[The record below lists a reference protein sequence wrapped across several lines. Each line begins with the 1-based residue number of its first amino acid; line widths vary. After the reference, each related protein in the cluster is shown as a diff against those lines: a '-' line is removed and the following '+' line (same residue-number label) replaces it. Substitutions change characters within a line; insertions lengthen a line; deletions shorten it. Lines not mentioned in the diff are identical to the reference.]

1 MPRFVAQVP
10 VRWTDQDAYRHVN
23 NAKAVTLLEEARV
36 AMIFDA
42 AAAEGVAG
50 FAAGL
55 LVVGL
60 HVDYRRQI
68 PYRSDGVRVTMAIE
82 EVRAASFR
90 ITYEMHD
97 GPERGRRRRRAGVD
111 PDGDLR
117 PRRRTAA
124 PADRRG
130 AGLPRPLDRRMSALH
145 ITDPDDRGDL
155 GTFVGRVVRLDQ
167 TAAVR
172 LLGSASGRVT
182 AWAST
187 PFDVLA
193 TRSVPGTLEPADV
206 TTFAATLLSALS
218 VDRAD
223 TVDPGSGGLW
233 QGLLPPADGW
243 AVVDTV
249 PAAELEGLTERGL
262 VLAREH
268 AGPLGPPASLLDQT
282 VLTVT
287 GAAGPPVRI
296 PMRCL
301 FALSG
306 MGFVGAGD
314 AGETVRVSAT
324 SSWLRLDARYGA
336 VVRRRITAL
345 PLLT

>member
-1 MPRFVAQVP
+1 
-10 VRWTDQDAYRHVN
+10 
-23 NAKAVTLLEEARV
+23 
-36 AMIFDA
+36 
-42 AAAEGVAG
+42 
-50 FAAGL
+50 
-55 LVVGL
+55 
-60 HVDYRRQI
+60 
-68 PYRSDGVRVTMAIE
+68 
-82 EVRAASFR
+82 
-90 ITYEMHD
+90 
-97 GPERGRRRRRAGVD
+97 
-111 PDGDLR
+111 
-117 PRRRTAA
+117 
-124 PADRRG
+124 
-130 AGLPRPLDRRMSALH
+130 MSALH

-206 TTFAATLLSALS
+206 TTYATTLLSALS
-218 VDRAD
+218 VDRSD

-233 QGLLPPADGW
+233 QGLLPPDDGW

>member
-1 MPRFVAQVP
+1 
-10 VRWTDQDAYRHVN
+10 
-23 NAKAVTLLEEARV
+23 
-36 AMIFDA
+36 
-42 AAAEGVAG
+42 
-50 FAAGL
+50 
-55 LVVGL
+55 
-60 HVDYRRQI
+60 
-68 PYRSDGVRVTMAIE
+68 
-82 EVRAASFR
+82 
-90 ITYEMHD
+90 
-97 GPERGRRRRRAGVD
+97 
-111 PDGDLR
+111 
-117 PRRRTAA
+117 
-124 PADRRG
+124 
-130 AGLPRPLDRRMSALH
+130 MSALH

-206 TTFAATLLSALS
+206 TTFAAALLSALS
-218 VDRAD
+218 VDRSDA
-223 TVDPGSGGLW
+223 VDPGSGGLW
-233 QGLLPPADGW
+233 QGLLPPEEGW

-282 VLTVT
+282 VLTVA

>member
-1 MPRFVAQVP
+1 
-10 VRWTDQDAYRHVN
+10 
-23 NAKAVTLLEEARV
+23 
-36 AMIFDA
+36 
-42 AAAEGVAG
+42 
-50 FAAGL
+50 
-55 LVVGL
+55 
-60 HVDYRRQI
+60 
-68 PYRSDGVRVTMAIE
+68 
-82 EVRAASFR
+82 
-90 ITYEMHD
+90 
-97 GPERGRRRRRAGVD
+97 
-111 PDGDLR
+111 
-117 PRRRTAA
+117 
-124 PADRRG
+124 
-130 AGLPRPLDRRMSALH
+130 MSALH

-206 TTFAATLLSALS
+206 TTFAAALLSALS

-243 AVVDTV
+243 AVADTV

-262 VLAREH
+262 ALARDH

-336 VVRRRITAL
+336 IVRRRITAL